1 MSANQKADGS
11 PLGTVSDGYKSDFAH
26 GAKSAENLGFLDSSL
41 GQRNPQHC
49 PHSHDPSS
57 PPLLQTISPKPA
69 SLGEPLTISAVAQLL
84 GCSPWTVRQRYLP
97 QGLPHLRTC
106 ATGKLVFFR
115 EQVIAWIEKRQ
126 QRQKGGMLR

>member
-1 MSANQKADGS
+1 VSVRHEHEGLKY
-11 PLGTVSDGYKSDFAH
+11 GTAEI
-26 GAKSAENLGFLDSSL
+26 AKPAENLGFLDSSL
-41 GQRNPQHC
+41 EQRDPQHC
-49 PHSHDPSS
+49 PHPDDPPS
-57 PPLLQTISPKPA
+57 PLLLPTTLPKPA

-106 ATGKLVFFR
+106 ATGKFVFFR

-126 QRQKGGMLR
+126 QQRQKGGMLR